1 VAGEAPG
8 GSLPSRALVAAVAF
22 AVTAVWVTAG
32 LSAVYTHDVQ
42 PFLIASGPFTILCG
56 YLFGV
61 AIVRAPR

>member
-1 VAGEAPG
+1 MADDARS
-8 GSLPSRALVAAVAF
+8 GSLPSRGLIAAVAF
-22 AVTAVWVTAG
+22 AVTAVWVTSG